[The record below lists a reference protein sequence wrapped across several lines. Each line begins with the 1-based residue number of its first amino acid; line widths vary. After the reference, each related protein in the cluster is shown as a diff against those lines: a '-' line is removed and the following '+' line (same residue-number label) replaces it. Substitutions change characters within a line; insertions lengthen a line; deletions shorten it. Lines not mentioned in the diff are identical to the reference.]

1 MLLNNLTQAQLEAA
15 FQLIESLE
23 ETIKIPKNLRHLS
36 EQEWDMLGEYLA
48 DIRIEQ
54 MMSSEH

>member
-23 ETIKIPKNLRHLS
+23 ETIKIPKNLSHLS